1 MLEWVAISYSRGS
14 SQPRDR
20 NCLSCICFIGRRILY
35 HWHPLYVFYPCFP
48 IENERAGG
56 NGEGEETSFG
66 AHQVPSTV
74 SGTWQFA
81 QAFQP
86 WPVGKGNGSHLF
98 EKILIFD
105 NGVKH
110 NYTWWG
116 ACQHHHVFSESVPSF
131 WSGRPLSS
139 LHCFHNALSLSTVP
153 FHSSQPHPQPSSTFQ
168 DLLRHRP
175 QESFPDS
182 LLSNSI
188 WLGSHVHRPLG
199 PHLSPLCCN
208 TLFFS
213 SLSHCELLEDRHW
226 FMFASLASIG

>member
-110 NYTWWG
+110 TTHG
-116 ACQHHHVFSESVPSF
+116 GEPASITM
-131 WSGRPLSS
+131 SS
-139 LHCFHNALSLSTVP
+139 LRVFLLSGQEDLSPVSIASTMHCLYLQYLSTL
-153 FHSSQPHPQPSSTFQ
+153 HS
-168 DLLRHRP
+168 LIL
-175 QESFPDS
+175 
-182 LLSNSI
+182 N
-188 WLGSHVHRPLG
+188 PL
-199 PHLSPLCCN
+199 PLFK
-208 TLFFS
+208 TY
-213 SLSHCELLEDRHW
+213 
-226 FMFASLASIG
+226 